1 MQWVA
6 HFPQAMLNPLNG
18 VPQVDAHVNNYAKQ
32 EWANMLTS
40 SDSKVLTTKSIKTYI
55 TNKS

>member
-32 EWANMLTS
+32 E
-40 SDSKVLTTKSIKTYI
+40 
-55 TNKS
+55 